1 MFDLRYEIEGDLR
14 LLTPLHHGVGEPRL
28 VDGIDGDNGAPALV
42 SAILRDWQSRPMLQR
57 ASLKGWLRAV
67 AEEML
72 DGGELTQDDI
82 TGLFG
87 PGKRA
92 AGRGMGRVI
101 VHGGECRSLGDATH
115 LPFTAS
121 TSGVLGSG
129 VYIAARTAI
138 EPRSGSAADHRLFRM
153 EMVAPDAVFRL
164 RLILLGQGQP
174 DLDAERLARLI
185 KLLHRL
191 TVAGGVPFGSGR
203 SEGSGALQLLE
214 SSVVVTRRAIGL
226 DGVLSSLNVTRTQ
239 WDKRSKPSTLE
250 RGDEIRLVCNV
261 PFLVADVSRR
271 SKPRRQVEN
280 RSRGGQPEGPQIVA
294 QRQSERQ
301 PLLPASSLAGALRA
315 RARWLSALDLRRRG
329 GDPEMVDRASY
340 TEVGR
345 EPVFGK
351 PGFEDPTKL
360 TTVERL
366 FGIAGF
372 RGLISIE
379 ALEVSRAR
387 EVSLTSVKLD
397 SFSGGPFDQALFAT
411 RAFVGVEL
419 GFRLLLRGRAGVV
432 NDGDVA
438 FFEQLVADLRINGI
452 MLGAGSGKG
461 FGWFEPVGG

>member
-28 VDGIDGDNGAPALV
+28 VDGIDGDNGAPVLV

-67 AEEML
+67 AEEMF
-72 DGGELTQDDI
+72 DDGELTQDDI

-138 EPRSGSAADHRLFRM
+138 EPRSGTAAGHRLFRM
-153 EMVAPDAVFRL
+153 EMVAPDAIFRL

-214 SSVVVTRRAIGL
+214 SSVVVTRRSIGP
-226 DGVLSSLNVTRTQ
+226 DGVLSSLNITSTQ
-239 WDKRSKPSTLE
+239 WEERSKPSILE

-261 PFLVADVSRR
+261 PFLVADVSRSAKETRPAQKSDEATR
-271 SKPRRQVEN
+271 SA
-280 RSRGGQPEGPQIVA
+280 GPQIVA
-294 QRQSERQ
+294 QRCSETE
-301 PLLPASSLAGALRA
+301 PLLPATSLAGALRA
-315 RARWLSALDLRRRG
+315 RARWLHALIVRRNG
-329 GDPEMVDRASY
+329 GVPDTVDRAAYSSD
-340 TEVGR
+340 GR
-345 EPVFGK
+345 QPTFGD
-351 PGFEDPTKL
+351 PGFKTAADL
-360 TTVERL
+360 TSVERL

-372 RGLISIE
+372 RALLDIKKLSISQG
-379 ALEVSRAR
+379 R
-387 EVSLTSVKLD
+387 EILLTSVKID
-397 SFSGGPFDQALFAT
+397 NFSGAPFDQALFTT
-411 RAFVGVEL
+411 RAFVGVSINFYLVLRDRGNSITTADRDLANEL
-419 GFRLLLRGRAGVV
+419 IR
-432 NDGDVA
+432 
-438 FFEQLVADLRINGI
+438 DLREHGI
-452 MLGAGSGKG
+452 MLGAGSSKG
-461 FGWFEPVGG
+461 FGWFEPTRE